1 MATSAAFPVPKT
13 ELLRPPDGAR
23 PFSARLL
30 TWIEPGPP
38 ARRLPP
44 VTSLEQRVL
53 ECIREMRMLAPGD
66 RAGVAVSGG
75 ADSVALLRLLE
86 NMRESLGITLVV
98 VHFDHGLRGEES
110 EADARFVAQL
120 ASARGLEFVLDRED
134 VAVAAARHKWNLE
147 DAARR
152 LRYAFFDRLVAEGR
166 ATRIVVA
173 HTADDQAETVL
184 AHMLR
189 GTGPAGLAGIYPAA
203 GPVVRPLLRERR
215 EDLRKYLRGLGQDW
229 REDVTNLDLRRL
241 RARIRQRLLP
251 LLERDF
257 SAQVVNH
264 LTGLARLAREEE
276 AFWAALV
283 EDRFRS
289 LVRASGGNLGIRVR
303 DLLAPMALSSGA
315 YPGGV
320 APESAEAT
328 PWRAL
333 TERLIRR
340 LYQEMRGDRRGLT
353 ARHVE
358 QVIHL
363 ASQSTSGRRV
373 ELPGGI
379 LVERD
384 FDDLVFSRQRRAE
397 GPSRPREAA
406 ARAGAYRYAVSLPGR
421 GAANISVPELGTL
434 FCLKVVDWPIA
445 ERDTKRE
452 CPALDAGLLRAPL
465 ILRNWQPG
473 DAYRPCG
480 HRRIRKLK
488 EMFRLRR
495 VLSRERASWPVLE
508 SGGRVAW
515 ARGMPPAEE
524 FCAREGTRAGVLIE
538 EHRL

>member
-1 MATSAAFPVPKT
+1 MA
-13 ELLRPPDGAR
+13 G
-23 PFSARLL
+23 
-30 TWIEPGPP
+30 PGHP
-38 ARRLPP
+38 ALKLPP
-44 VTSLEQRVL
+44 VTSFEQRVL
-53 ECIREMRMLAPGD
+53 DFTREMQMLAPGD

-86 NMRESLGITLVV
+86 NLRETLGITLLV
-98 VHFDHGLRGEES
+98 VHFDHGLRGAES

-120 ASARGLEFVLDRED
+120 ARARGLEFVVDRED
-134 VAVAAARHKWNLE
+134 VSAVAARHKWNLE

-152 LRYAFFDRLVAEGR
+152 LRYAFFERLVAEGR

-189 GTGPAGLAGIYPAA
+189 GTGPAGLAGIYPVA

-215 EDLRKYLRGLGQDW
+215 EDLRKYLRRLGQDW
-229 REDVTNLDLRRL
+229 REDMTNLDLRRL

-257 SAQVVNH
+257 SSHVVRH
-264 LTGLARLAREEE
+264 LAVLARLAREDE
-276 AFWAALV
+276 AFWTLLV
-283 EDRFRS
+283 EDRFRA
-289 LVRASGGNLGIRVR
+289 LVRADGRNLQIRVP
-303 DLLAPMALSSGA
+303 DLLAPMSLASGA
-315 YPGGV
+315 GPDGEAPGSAV
-320 APESAEAT
+320 PAPL
-328 PWRAL
+328 RAL

-340 LYQEMRGDRRGLT
+340 LYQELRGDRRGLT

-363 ASQSTSGRRV
+363 AARSTSGRRV

-379 LVERD
+379 LVERS
-384 FDDLVFSRQRRAE
+384 FDDLVFSHGRRVKT
-397 GPSRPREAA
+397 PRRSRETAS
-406 ARAGAYRYAVSLPGR
+406 RAGAYEYPVTLPEHGTVT
-421 GAANISVPELGTL
+421 IPVPELSTL

-445 ERDTKRE
+445 ERETKRE
-452 CPALDAGLLRAPL
+452 CAALDAGLLRAPL
-465 ILRNWQPG
+465 ILRSWRPG

-488 EMFRLRR
+488 EMFRVRR
-495 VLSRERASWPVLE
+495 VLSRDRASWPVLE
-508 SGGRVAW
+508 SRGRVAW

-524 FCAREGTRAGVLIE
+524 FCTRKGTGSGVLIE
-538 EHRL
+538 EEPLGER